1 MTIKFVQSGRSQPD
15 DDLRMLFC
23 TVKSNKAS
31 ERSGSYWNYP
41 APDFF
46 TDFNLEFIT

>member
-15 DDLRMLFC
+15 DHLRMLFC
-23 TVKSNKAS
+23 TIKFGKAF
-31 ERSGSYWNYP
+31 ETRGSYWNYP
-41 APDFF
+41 APDYF